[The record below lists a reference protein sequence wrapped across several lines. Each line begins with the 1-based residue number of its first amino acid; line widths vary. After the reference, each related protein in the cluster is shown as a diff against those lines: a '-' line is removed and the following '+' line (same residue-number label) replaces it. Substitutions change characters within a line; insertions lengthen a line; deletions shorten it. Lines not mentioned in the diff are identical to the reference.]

1 MSSENYVADYYENKT
16 SYRNNLDF
24 LTGNI
29 ESQPD
34 GDFIHNIHTKWFG
47 DYRNLEIHHG
57 YIQWLFPLPTQGVNY
72 EAHPLQKHELEVKT
86 IEFKSY
92 LRYSTF

>member
-1 MSSENYVADYYENKT
+1 MSFDNQFDDKYENIKDFED
-16 SYRNNLDF
+16 NLNF
-24 LTGNI
+24 LTGKI
-29 ESQPD
+29 ESKPD

-47 DYRNLEIHHG
+47 DFRKLEIHGG